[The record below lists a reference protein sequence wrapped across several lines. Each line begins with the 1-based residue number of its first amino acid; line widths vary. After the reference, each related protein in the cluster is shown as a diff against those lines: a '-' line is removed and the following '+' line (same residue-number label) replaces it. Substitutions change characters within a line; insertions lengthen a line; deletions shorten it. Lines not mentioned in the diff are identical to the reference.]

1 MTTSMLRLTPKGS
14 EQFTSIDVWVSQQSW
29 IPVRL
34 SVVERN
40 SDVTVVTFKNP
51 QLNANVPNDAF
62 SVNLPGGTKIV
73 K

>member
-1 MTTSMLRLTPKGS
+1 MMTSMLRLTPKS
-14 EQFTSIDVWVSQQSW
+14 NDQFNGIDIWVSQQSW

-34 SVVERN
+34 SVTERN

-51 QLNANVPNDAF
+51 QLNANVPNNAF
-62 SVNLPGGTKIV
+62 ALDLPGGTKIV